1 MQDQAQL
8 LDGFAP
14 AVAAVGT
21 PRFEAALLRA
31 IGAVAVVDHLT
42 LLTLRPGEGLR
53 TLGIASRSSLSVARS
68 LTRDY
73 VATHHVQDPNY
84 AELAAGGG
92 RRRVLVRRHDR
103 NRLTD
108 QPYEARF
115 YTTVGIVDKVAF
127 LWQAAEGGY
136 YVNLYRTRGSGPF
149 LREEAVLLTELAR
162 FVAALVRLHGGRRL
176 AQVRGGGDLSV
187 LLPGLLSDQLTR
199 REAEVVSGILKG
211 MRTEGIAIELGVKAA
226 SVITFRKRAY
236 AKLGIATQAELFA
249 ACLRALPR
257 GAG

>member
-1 MQDQAQL
+1 MGQVIQGV
-8 LDGFAP
+8 LDGFAA

-21 PRFEAALLRA
+21 PRFETALLAA
-31 IGAVAVVDHLT
+31 IGAVAPVDHLT

-53 TLGIASRSSLSVARS
+53 ALGVASRTSLSVARS

-73 VATHHVQDPNY
+73 VATHHVRDPNY

-92 RRRVLVRRHDR
+92 TRRVLVRRHDR
-103 NRLTD
+103 MRLTD
-108 QPYEARF
+108 QLYEARF
-115 YTTVGIVDKVAF
+115 YTTVGIVDKIAF

-136 YVNLYRTRGSGPF
+136 YVNLYRSRAGGSYT
-149 LREEAVLLTELAR
+149 REEATRLTELAR

-176 AQVRGGGDLSV
+176 AQARMGGDLPS
-187 LLPGLLSDQLTR
+187 LLPSLLSDQLTR
-199 REAEVVSGILKG
+199 REAEVVAGILRG
-211 MRTEGIAIELGVKAA
+211 LRTEGIAIELGVKAA

-257 GAG
+257 G

>member
-1 MQDQAQL
+1 MSQTDQSV
-8 LDGFAP
+8 LDGFA
-14 AVAAVGT
+14 AVIAAVGT
-21 PRFEAALLRA
+21 PRFEAALLTA
-31 IGAVAVVDHLT
+31 IGTVATVDHLT

-53 TLGIASRSSLSVARS
+53 TLGIASRTSLSVARS

-92 RRRVLVRRHDR
+92 ARRVLVRRHDR
-103 NRLTD
+103 MRLTD
-108 QPYEARF
+108 QLYEARF
-115 YTTVGIVDKVAF
+115 YTTVGIVDKIAF

-136 YVNLYRTRGSGPF
+136 YVNLYRTRGSGSYA
-149 LREEAVLLTELAR
+149 RGEAARLAGLAR

-176 AQVRGGGDLSV
+176 AQARSGGD
-187 LLPGLLSDQLTR
+187 LPGLLPSLLSDKLTR
-199 REAEVVSGILKG
+199 REAEVVAGILRG
-211 MRTEGIAIELGVKAA
+211 LRTEGIAIELGVKAA

-257 GAG
+257 G